1 MQYTHPI
8 IPFFSGSSQ
17 VEIANFLEQKG
28 GGIVEAFEQL
38 REIAPGAV
46 PKVLP
51 PLLPGSAP
59 KPPPPKL
66 QSGEE
71 PWQKCW
77 KILWN
82 DEKTMGKLDNC
93 ETSSDNWW
101 NNLGKLMRN
110 LLKKKDGKTLKYLTI
125 EIYGTGYEHMA
136 GAVLVGKRG
145 EHDESPW
152 VRRCC
157 AYWQLNSSI
166 HGT

>member
-1 MQYTHPI
+1 M
-8 IPFFSGSSQ
+8 
-17 VEIANFLEQKG
+17 EIANFLEQKG

-77 KILWN
+77 KIL
-82 DEKTMGKLDNC
+82 
-93 ETSSDNWW
+93 
-101 NNLGKLMRN
+101 
-110 LLKKKDGKTLKYLTI
+110 
-125 EIYGTGYEHMA
+125 
-136 GAVLVGKRG
+136 
-145 EHDESPW
+145 
-152 VRRCC
+152 
-157 AYWQLNSSI
+157 
-166 HGT
+166 